1 MNNYHYDGAFELESG
16 YQLDEIKIT
25 YHTFG
30 ELNEAKSNVI
40 WVCHALTANS
50 DVSEW
55 WSGLF
60 GSNRLLDPEKYFIV
74 CANVLGSCYGST
86 GPASPLKNKRP
97 MLDSFP
103 DLTIRDLVK
112 AHRLLAT
119 HLEISSIEV
128 LIGASLGGQQ
138 ALEWAVEEPRRVNN
152 LVVLATNAVHSA
164 YGRAFNE
171 SQRLAIK
178 ADQTYGLGLQGGR
191 NGLIAARSIAMLS
204 YRSYDGY
211 ALRQGEDSNE
221 IPREFKAASYQRY
234 QGVKLA
240 NRFNAYSYY
249 LLSKTMDS
257 QDLGRKRNGIV
268 HALQGISAK
277 TLVVGISSDL
287 LFPTEEQRFIA
298 EHVPNA
304 RYQEISSSFG
314 HDGFLIEAGI
324 LNKIL
329 GDFLLNPV
337 KTDRPVVQT
346 AFKQKIFINN
356 N

>member
-1 MNNYHYDGAFELESG
+1 MNNYHFDGTFELESG
-16 YQLDEIKIT
+16 RQLEEIKIT

-30 ELNEAKSNVI
+30 ELNAKKDNVI

-50 DVSEW
+50 DVSDW

-97 MLDSFP
+97 LLDSFP

-112 AHRLLAT
+112 AHQLLAS
-119 HLEISSIEV
+119 HLEIESIEL

-138 ALEWAVEEPRRVNN
+138 ALEWAVDEPSRVKK
-152 LVVLATNAVHSA
+152 LIVLATNAVHSA
-164 YGRAFNE
+164 FGRAFNE
-171 SQRLAIK
+171 SQRLAIR
-178 ADQTYGLGLQGGR
+178 ADQTYGKGLQGGR
-191 NGLIAARSIAMLS
+191 KGLIAARSIAMLS

-211 ALRQGEDSNE
+211 ALRQGEENNE
-221 IPREFKAASYQRY
+221 LPTEFKAASYQRY
-234 QGVKLA
+234 QGTKLA

-257 QDLGRKRNGIV
+257 HDLGRDRNGIV
-268 HALQGISAK
+268 NALQGISAK
-277 TLVVGISSDL
+277 TLVVGICSDL

-298 EHVPNA
+298 EHVPNG
-304 RYQEISSSFG
+304 RYQEIRSSFG
-314 HDGFLIEAGI
+314 HDGFLIEVRV
-324 LNKIL
+324 LNRIL
-329 GDFLLNPV
+329 GDFLDNPNKV
-337 KTDRPVVQT
+337 AKPVVQT

>member
-1 MNNYHYDGAFELESG
+1 MKNYHFDGAFELESG
-16 YQLDEIKIT
+16 HQLEEIRIT

-30 ELNEAKSNVI
+30 ELNAEKSNVI

-112 AHRLLAT
+112 AHRLLAA

-128 LIGASLGGQQ
+128 LIGASVGGQQ
-138 ALEWAVEEPRRVNN
+138 ALEWAVEEPARVKT
-152 LVVLATNAVHSA
+152 LIVLASNAVHSA

-171 SQRLAIK
+171 SQRLAIE

-211 ALRQGEDSNE
+211 ALSQREDSDE
-221 IPREFKAASYQRY
+221 IPKEFKAASYQRY

-249 LLSKTMDS
+249 LLTKTMDS
-257 QDLGRKRNGIV
+257 HDLGRKRNGIV
-268 HALQGISAK
+268 NALKSISAK
-277 TLVVGISSDL
+277 TLVVGISSDV
-287 LFPTEEQRFIA
+287 LFPTEEQRFLA
-298 EHVPNA
+298 EYIPHA
-304 RYQEISSSFG
+304 QYQEIHSSFG
-314 HDGFLIEAGI
+314 HDGFLIEVKA
-324 LNKIL
+324 LNRML
-329 GDFLLNPV
+329 SDFLDKPHRTSKPLV
-337 KTDRPVVQT
+337 ET
-346 AFKQKIFINN
+346 AFKQKIVINN